1 MDGFRRLPHLIIPAG
16 GHHQPYRNP
25 VGGGGSALPN
35 RDRYRHAQ
43 SIRTQYERAKDA
55 ALAWLKDRDWRVAT
69 SGPAG
74 IYLEILTAAYVPEA
88 FEDQRHGIEVVA
100 AIPDEEHPGITRVTI
115 FIPSDQ
121 VHLFADKIDKY
132 RYANTPKGKPRFQ
145 NFAARVDEFRFEDP
159 LRALWTDQFTL
170 FPRGTEPIWWE
181 VWVRGAFDDVFIAT
195 AKAIGIEVRPGF
207 LTFPNRIIRL
217 VNATTKMLAKLVLQS
232 GAVAE
237 IRRSID
243 TPARL
248 LQLESERQFDFIE
261 SLLARTEYADGGAP
275 AVCLLDTGLNHQHPL
290 LSRGTASVS
299 AYIASWGTHDGEPHG
314 HGTQMGGIAL
324 FGDLTVAIKP
334 GVQLRLAHRL
344 ESVKVLPDDE
354 RDGPDLDLYGQVFR
368 DSIRIVESTTQHRQR
383 VFVSAITG
391 HEEAW
396 RGMPDS
402 WSAQIDA
409 DCAESGEERLFIISA
424 GNIDSSPAIY
434 APDYTGDVNDTT
446 GILQPAQAWNA
457 LTVGAFTERCTITD
471 KQYAQYTPVASSGGL
486 CPQSRTSVL
495 WEPQWPVKPD
505 IVLEGG
511 NYAKEPSGDN
521 AYAIDDLMMLSTG
534 ADFRSTPFSSF
545 GFTSGAA
552 AVAANMCG
560 RLRAQYPDLWPETIR
575 GLVTHSAEWTE
586 TMLKSYGPLEAD
598 RRRLLGR
605 YGYGVPNIERALWS
619 LQHDITMMI
628 EDRLQPFRL
637 ENGEPKNNRMVLYE
651 LPWPKDV
658 LEPLGE
664 ADVQLRVTLSYYVEP
679 NPARRGF
686 KGRYLYASHGLR
698 FEVKKASE
706 SIGDFSARINK
717 LEREEGYEN
726 PGGDD
731 EWFLKA
737 KARNRGSLIQD
748 VWRGSASDL
757 AARSAVVIYPVT
769 GWWRTA
775 KHLGKVERQARF
787 SLLMSLSVENRP
799 EIDIYTPIAIQIA
812 QPISTEI
819 SLSEGA
825 EESTDDADES

>member
-1 MDGFRRLPHLIIPAG
+1 MDGFRRLPHLIVPAE
-16 GHHQPYRNP
+16 GHRQPYRNP
-25 VGGGGSALPN
+25 VGGGSSGLPN

-43 SIRTQYERAKDA
+43 SIRTQYDRAKDA
-55 ALAWLKDRDWRVAT
+55 ALAWLKERDWRIAT

-100 AIPDEEHPGITRVTI
+100 AIPDEERPGVTRVTI
-115 FIPSDQ
+115 FIPKDQ

-132 RYANTPKGKPRFQ
+132 RDANTPKGKPRFQ
-145 NFAARVDEFRFEDP
+145 NFAARVDEFRFEEP
-159 LRALWTDQFTL
+159 LRALWTDQFSQ
-170 FPRGTEPIWWE
+170 FPTGTEPIWWE
-181 VWVRGAFDDVFIAT
+181 IWIRSAFDDDFMAT
-195 AKAIGIEVRPGF
+195 ARELEIQVRPGF
-207 LTFPNRIIRL
+207 LAFPNRIVRS
-217 VNATTKMLAKLVLQS
+217 VHGTAQDLAQLVLQS

-237 IRRSID
+237 LRRAID

-248 LQLESERQFDFIE
+248 LQLETERQFDFVE
-261 SLLARTEYADGGAP
+261 SLLDSIVYADGDAP
-275 AVCLLDTGLNHQHPL
+275 SVCLLDTGLNHQHPL
-290 LSRGTASVS
+290 LIRGIASVS
-299 AYIASWGTHDGEPHG
+299 AYVSSWGTHDGEPHG
-314 HGTQMGGIAL
+314 HGTQMAGISL
-324 FGDLTVAIKP
+324 LGDLARAM
-334 GVQLRLAHRL
+334 GSGAQLRLSHRL

-354 RDGPDLDLYGQVFR
+354 REAPDLDLYGQVFR

-383 VFVSAITG
+383 VFASAITG

-409 DCAESGEERLFIISA
+409 DCAERGDERLFVISA

-434 APDYTGDVNDTT
+434 APDYAADVNDTT

-457 LTVGAFTERCTITD
+457 LTVGAFTDLCAITEV
-471 KQYAQYTPVASSGGL
+471 QYAGYAPVAPVGGL

-511 NYAKEPSGDN
+511 NYAKEPAGDN

-534 ADFRSTPFSSF
+534 ADYRSAPFSPF

-560 RLRAQYPDLWPETIR
+560 RLRARYPLLWPETIR
-575 GLVTHSAEWTE
+575 GLLAHSAEWTE
-586 TMLKSYGPLEAD
+586 TMLKTYGPLESD

-619 LQHDITMMI
+619 LQHDITMVI
-628 EDRLQPFRL
+628 QDHLQPFRL

-698 FEVKKASE
+698 FEVKKANE
-706 SIGDFSARINK
+706 SVEDFSARINK

-757 AARSAVVIYPVT
+757 AARSAVAIYPVT

-775 KHLGKVERQARF
+775 KKLGKVEEMARF

-799 EIDIYTPIAIQIA
+799 EIDIYTPIAVKIA
-812 QPISTEI
+812 QPIATEI
-819 SLSEGA
+819 VLG
-825 EESTDDADES
+825 EESDETEGPEES